1 MVIGR
6 CGSIWSPVIRPM
18 AAGTDD
24 PGGSSPSELCTG
36 YITLK
41 CSGNGER
48 VCDRFVFDTE
58 FGSDFVIRISIL
70 YI

>member
-1 MVIGR
+1 
-6 CGSIWSPVIRPM
+6 M

-41 CSGNGER
+41 RNGSGNFD
-48 VCDRFVFDTE
+48 CDRFVFDTE
-58 FGSDFVIRISIL
+58 FGSDFDIRISIL

>member
-1 MVIGR
+1 
-6 CGSIWSPVIRPM
+6 M

-41 CSGNGER
+41 CNGSGSFG
-48 VCDRFVFDTE
+48 CDRFEFGTE
-58 FGSDFVIRISIL
+58 FGSDSVNRISTL
-70 YI
+70 YIKFRIV

>member
-1 MVIGR
+1 
-6 CGSIWSPVIRPM
+6 M

-41 CSGNGER
+41 CSDNGER
-48 VCDRFVFDTE
+48 VCDRLVFDNVL
-58 FGSDFVIRISIL
+58 GSEYAIRISIFYKKL
-70 YI
+70 RVV